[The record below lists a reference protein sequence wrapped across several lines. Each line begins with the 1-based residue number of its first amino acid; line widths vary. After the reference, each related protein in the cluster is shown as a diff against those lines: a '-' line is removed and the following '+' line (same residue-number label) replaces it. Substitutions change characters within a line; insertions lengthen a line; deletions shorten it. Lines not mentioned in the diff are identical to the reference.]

1 VTSLRSALAMIFAL
15 CRASTVRIR
24 VVLYTVV
31 KTSRAET
38 KAAKL
43 YDAQTKAKGA
53 AVPGT
58 KRGKVMWSDGATA
71 SKTLK

>member
-1 VTSLRSALAMIFAL
+1 MIFAL

-53 AVPGT
+53 AAPGT